1 MAEYKPKTELM
12 IKQKIEDMI
21 VYGNIC
27 LKQFPKAERYAMAAD
42 IRRCMYT
49 LLGLVVAANKRYYK
63 KNTLQ
68 EIDVELDTLRTFIR
82 LAANKDLRYLSVE
95 KYGNWAAMVDE
106 IGKMLGGWFKSI
118 SQ

>member
-1 MAEYKPKTELM
+1 MADFAPKTELI

-21 VYGNIC
+21 IYGNIC

-42 IRRCMYT
+42 IRRCMYS
-49 LLGLVVAANKRYYK
+49 LLGLVVAANKKYYK

-68 EIDVELDTLRTFIR
+68 DIDVELDTLRTFIR
-82 LAANKDLRYLSVE
+82 LAANKDLQYLSVE
-95 KYGNWAAMVDE
+95 KYGNWAAKVDE
-106 IGKMLGGWFKSI
+106 IGRMLGGWFKSI